1 MLILPSSSPQHHPG
15 DGTGQQQQQQQ
26 KGTKYLRPR
35 YSVDEGR
42 GGVGGAAESQFGNVV
57 LIRDHREV
65 GRESAV
71 AIPTL
76 VARLMQVAF
85 RAASVNDARA

>member
-1 MLILPSSSPQHHPG
+1 M
-15 DGTGQQQQQQQ
+15 
-26 KGTKYLRPR
+26 
-35 YSVDEGR
+35 
-42 GGVGGAAESQFGNVV
+42 GGAAESQFGNVV
-57 LIRDHREV
+57 VVGDQWEV
-65 GRESAV
+65 RRESVV